1 MKDKILSV
9 LAVLALVAGIGGF
22 YYFGELDELLRAGM
36 VVVAVIVALVIAM
49 QTTSGKSA
57 WEFAKSS
64 RQELRKVVWPSRK
77 ETVQTTLVVFAI
89 VVVVGVYVWLIDT
102 GLGWAVKKLL
112 VG

>member
-22 YYFGELDELLRAGM
+22 YYFGDLNDLLRTAM
-36 VVVAVIVALVIAM
+36 VLVAVIVALIIAM

-64 RQELRKVVWPSRK
+64 RQELRKVVWPTRK
-77 ETVQTTLVVFAI
+77 ETVQTTLVVFLI
-89 VVVVGVYVWLIDT
+89 VLAVGLYIWVIDT
-102 GLGWAVKKLL
+102 GLGAAVKALL
-112 VG
+112 VS